1 MNNTRS
7 SYWDNLKGVLII
19 LVVFAHFLYSF
30 TDAIIIDLIVYM
42 IYVFHMP
49 AFVFVSGHFT
59 HDPPKI
65 RKLVSALIIFQG
77 IYLLCAFLQLG
88 YIDILAPA
96 YICWYL
102 VALIVWRLI
111 ARYIPRKI
119 YTLPLLLLVSLIAGF
134 IPDIGNR
141 FALMRILT
149 FMIFFTSG
157 LFITEDT
164 VLKIRKALF
173 PLFGIILI
181 MAGIAGALAA
191 RVIFDYSKHDL
202 TMMGYESMDMVVG
215 RLVLLI
221 LAFVFILGL
230 IGVIPDTRSFMTVIG
245 RNSLPVFLLHRVLT
259 FIYQWAFKEAGITDY
274 RIIIGTSVI
283 ATVIVIAAFG
293 NDGFAKAFD
302 SFLSSS
308 DAKYRKLRHLAEGVC
323 AGFAL
328 LAFLFVTVMDY
339 MPEGGIFGNSF
350 LNFGDSEVNGT
361 RIYRVCTKEQE
372 ERINNSV
379 RIVFAGDLVLLE
391 DQVRLA
397 YDPVSGE
404 YDFSPMFE
412 YTEDT
417 ISSADLAIGVYE
429 GPSGG
434 EDLGYSTSNY
444 DDNLYVRTNYPDE
457 FAYAISDAGFDIV
470 TTCNN
475 HILDFGVDAA
485 LRTNGVLDDAGLM
498 HIGTYT
504 DEADREQNRVR
515 IVEVSGMRIAVLA
528 YSYASNYHT
537 DEEFFDGEYSSLTSV
552 IAAPGSPYYERSYQ
566 MVQDDFEY
574 CRSLDPDL
582 IIVLPHMGTMFSHE
596 PDEFQITWRQN
607 FIDLGADIIL
617 GDHTHAVQP
626 AFMEE
631 IGGRMTFTAYCPG
644 HYCDVFRGYDGDA
657 SALVEV
663 FIDPDTHGIIA
674 GGIIPM
680 WNTAQANGNYRPI
693 PIYDIVRDDSILSIL
708 TVDDMELVE
717 QANAVITENALGEPI
732 SIDNV
737 EFDYLFDENGF
748 MRRRCEQLEMTGEI
762 EASRFFEAVTG
773 ADSVCFIGDDVT
785 EGSFNGGIPWY
796 EPFEGYIAGE
806 VTNIS
811 GCGWTT
817 GDILNNISLVP
828 ESSVYV
834 VAAGVND
841 LHGTGLQNGALTSE
855 EYIQNI
861 EEIDAA
867 LSAISPEC
875 TVFYIAPWISYEE
888 DRDDPELN
896 EVTGQRRES
905 YSEALAEFAGEYFID
920 PSGYIN
926 STVSRLPRAD
936 YLLDYMHP
944 NASSGVRLYSEAVI
958 LSSN

>member
-1 MNNTRS
+1 MNSLRS
-7 SYWDNLKGVLII
+7 NIWDNYKGILIC
-19 LVVFAHFLYSF
+19 LVVFAHFIYDF
-30 TDAIIIDLIVYM
+30 TADPVIEILVYL

-49 AFVFVSGHFT
+49 AFVLASGHFT
-59 HDPPKI
+59 HDPPKL
-65 RKLVSALIIFQG
+65 RKLVTALLIFQS
-77 IYLLCAFLQLG
+77 IYLLIAYFLSGDL
-88 YIDILAPA
+88 DILTPA

-102 VALIVWRLI
+102 VALIVWRIL
-111 ARYIPRKI
+111 AVYIPRRI
-119 YTLPLLLLVSLIAGF
+119 YVIPILFALSLVTGFFTGVGNKLGLTRILSFFVFFFIGLMINDEFVHSIRKRVSRIWGIVILMFAVAVSLIA
-134 IPDIGNR
+134 DNQ
-141 FALMRILT
+141 
-149 FMIFFTSG
+149 
-157 LFITEDT
+157 
-164 VLKIRKALF
+164 
-173 PLFGIILI
+173 
-181 MAGIAGALAA
+181 
-191 RVIFDYSKHDL
+191 FDYSSSDF
-202 TMMGYESMDMVVG
+202 TMMKYGSLNMVAG
-215 RLVLLI
+215 RVVLIITALVYILALI
-221 LAFVFILGL
+221 LMVSDKQTFLTKL
-230 IGVIPDTRSFMTVIG
+230 G
-245 RNSLPVFLLHRVLT
+245 RNSLPIFLVHRIITL
-259 FIYQWAFKEAGITDY
+259 IYSLALREVTDR
-274 RIIIGTSVI
+274 RIIILSSVI
-283 ATVIVIAAFG
+283 MSIVTLAILGTDKLTTCLNKLFSADDRRWVTLRRIVVIPLVSTVV
-293 NDGFAKAFD
+293 
-302 SFLSSS
+302 L
-308 DAKYRKLRHLAEGVC
+308 
-323 AGFAL
+323 
-328 LAFLFVTVMDY
+328 LFVFIKVNDLVMS
-339 MPEGGIFGNSF
+339 GNS
-350 LNFGDSEVNGT
+350 GGVITADERPT
-361 RIYRVCTKEQE
+361 IYRVLSTEDE
-372 ERINNSV
+372 TRLENSI

-457 FAYAISDAGFDIV
+457 FAYAISDAGFDLV

-475 HILDFGVDAA
+475 HILDFGADAA

-773 ADSVCFIGDDVT
+773 SDSVCFIGDDVT

-817 GDILNNISLVP
+817 EDILNNISLVP
-828 ESSVYV
+828 EASVYV

-861 EEIDAA
+861 EEINAA
-867 LSAISPEC
+867 LSAVSPEC

-920 PSGYIN
+920 PSGYID

-958 LSSN
+958 LSSD